1 MKIDLTK
8 YHFFSKVAIYT
19 LGVVSILIG
28 TYHLYQPNELLLF
41 VPFFLPGGEIWSYMM
56 GVSYFLVGVSFV
68 FNYYVKF
75 TSYLLAL
82 FLFLFVIT
90 VHIPNYFFADSND
103 IKTFALFNILNN
115 TAIGAFALHLGA
127 GAHHQKLHFEDND

>member
-56 GVSYFLVGVSFV
+56 GVSYFLVGVSFL

-82 FLFLFVIT
+82 FLFLFVVS

-103 IKTFALFNILNN
+103 IRTFALFNILNN
-115 TAIGAFALHLGA
+115 TAIGAFALHIGA
-127 GAHHQKLHFEDND
+127 GARNQKLHFEDND

>member
-28 TYHLYQPNELLLF
+28 IYHLYKPNELLHL

-56 GVSYFLVGVSFV
+56 GVSYFLVGVSFL

-82 FLFLFVIT
+82 FLFLFVFIFKET
-90 VHIPNYFFADSND
+90 
-103 IKTFALFNILNN
+103 
-115 TAIGAFALHLGA
+115 
-127 GAHHQKLHFEDND
+127 GAHYLLFYISRRWIQFSKIDSLQQF

>member
-8 YHFFSKVAIYT
+8 YHFFSKFAIYT

-28 TYHLYQPNELLLF
+28 VYHLVRPNDLLLF
-41 VPFFLPGGEIWSYMM
+41 VPFFLPGGAAWSYLM
-56 GVSYFLVGVSFV
+56 GVSYFLVGISFL

-82 FLFLFVIT
+82 FLFLFVVS
-90 VHIPNYFFADSND
+90 VHIPNYFFATTTD
-103 IKTFALFNILNN
+103 IQTFALFNILNN

-127 GAHHQKLHFEDND
+127 GAHHQKLHFEEND